1 MNKVVVNTCFG
12 GFGLSQEALALLQ
25 EQGVK
30 MEIYDSEYYPEEEPQ
45 LMLGEALKRHDSRLV
60 EVVEKLG
67 KLANTWASDLE
78 VVEIP
83 GNRYR
88 IEEYDGSEAIYWPE
102 DESMWTVIK

>member
-1 MNKVVVNTCFG
+1 MNKVVVNGCFG

-30 MEIYDSEYYPEEEPQ
+30 MEIYHSEHDPEEGPQ
-45 LMLGEALKRHDSRLV
+45 LLLGEALKRHDPRLV

-67 KLANTWASDLE
+67 KLANTWASNLE

-88 IEEYDGSEAIYWPE
+88 IEEYDGSESIYWPE
-102 DESMWTVIK
+102 DVYMWTVIE